1 MEEEEKGRRYRAKA
15 GLSESKR
22 IRRYR
27 KKEE

>member
-1 MEEEEKGRRYRAKA
+1 MYCQT

-27 KKEE
+27 KKGGIGVAGRRL